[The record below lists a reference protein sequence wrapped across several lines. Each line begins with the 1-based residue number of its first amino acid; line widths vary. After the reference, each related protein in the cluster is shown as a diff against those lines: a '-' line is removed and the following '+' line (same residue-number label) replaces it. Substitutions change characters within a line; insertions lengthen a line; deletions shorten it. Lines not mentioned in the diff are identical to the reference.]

1 MNNKNFPVTF
11 EKVEDVVD
19 GRFTKVKVWIAHT
32 GENRNRSI
40 FTKEMLM
47 SLIPSLKNVPIT
59 GYISQSDSDFKGHEE
74 GVIVNGS
81 EVSMKYLGHA
91 YGVIPEENNAR
102 FEERYGE
109 DGVKREYLVVEG
121 VLWNKFSDAI
131 DIFDESNGVK
141 SQSMELE
148 NDYEGYF
155 NEDNLFVFTKA
166 KIDGV
171 CILGEGIRPAMVSST
186 IEAFSVS
193 SIKEEMAEMLSEFNT
208 YFSASNLKEGEQ
220 MKTKTQFERTPK
232 EDETEDVTVEETSE
246 TVETPE
252 ENVEES
258 TENPETPETEESTEF
273 AEKDKEVGDDEEEDE
288 EETEETEDEEEDEE
302 DKKSFSDKEVVVRQF
317 AVSYEDTRH
326 KIYESIDEHMNNKG
340 HEGYF
345 YIQET
350 YAGHVLVSSYG
361 NGYFKVSYSTENDE
375 IKLGDVEEIF
385 PMFLSK
391 SEKDSIES
399 DRVKREE
406 LETELASLRSFK
418 AGKELEEKEA
428 VLSTFSKE
436 LTEEEFGAIKSNL
449 SNFSISDIEKEV
461 GAVLLRKNR
470 FSANTESKS
479 QVRAMSSSNS
489 GDVSRY
495 GELSSLFYKN

>member
-1 MNNKNFPVTF
+1 MNKKNFPVTF

-32 GENRNRSI
+32 GENRNGSI

-47 SLIPSLKNVPIT
+47 SLISSLKNVPIT

-74 GVIVNGS
+74 GIVVNGS

-109 DGVKREYLVVEG
+109 DGVKREYLVAEG

-166 KIDGV
+166 RIDGV
-171 CILGEGIRPAMVSST
+171 CILGEGIRPAMVAST

-220 MKTKTQFERTPK
+220 MKTKNQFERTP
-232 EDETEDVTVEETSE
+232 EENEVEDVTVEET
-246 TVETPE
+246 V
-252 ENVEES
+252 ES
-258 TENPETPETEESTEF
+258 TENPEEVTEETSETPETTEVEESTEF
-273 AEKDKEVGDDEEEDE
+273 AEKDKEEGDDEEEDGE
-288 EETEETEDEEEDEE
+288 EEEAEKTEDEDEE
-302 DKKSFSDKEVVVRQF
+302 DKKSFSEEVVVRQF

-345 YIQET
+345 YVQET
-350 YAGHVLVSSYG
+350 HANHVLVSTYE
-361 NGYFKVSYSTENDE
+361 NGYFKVSYSIENDE
-375 IKLGDVEEIF
+375 IKLGDVEETF

-391 SEKDSIES
+391 SEKDSIDS

-406 LETELASLRSFK
+406 LENELASLRSFK
-418 AGKELEEKEA
+418 ASKELEEKEA
-428 VLSTFSKE
+428 VLSTFSNE

-449 SNFSISDIEKEV
+449 SNFSVADIEKEV
-461 GAVLLRKNR
+461 GAVLLRKNH
-470 FSANTESKS
+470 FSARNQESKS
-479 QVRAMSSSNS
+479 QVRAMSSVNT